1 MAYDSSSAI
10 QSSRESSFY
19 YTSGRKIQNTEVG
32 TYNFLLI
39 QNLDIEAKFAETT
52 TSTKLCQEDNKVLCF

>member
-1 MAYDSSSAI
+1 
-10 QSSRESSFY
+10 E
-19 YTSGRKIQNTEVG
+19 TQNTEVG

-52 TSTKLCQEDNKVLCF
+52 TSTKLCQEAVIRQPMEEGTAHDGRNNEELRER